1 MDTFV
6 DTPSLPAISKKN
18 VVFYSLFTIIWWV
31 SIWGLSE
38 TLMMYLVKNSLIH
51 RAAIYAGLLLLVFVI
66 MLVDPNVI
74 EYL

>member
-1 MDTFV
+1 MDTYV

-18 VVFYSLFTIIWWV
+18 VVFYSLFTILWWV

-38 TLMMYLVKNSLIH
+38 TLMTYMVKNSLVQ
-51 RAAIYAGLLLLVFVI
+51 RAAIYVGLLLLVFVI
-66 MLVDPNVI
+66 MLIDPQLV

>member
-6 DTPSLPAISKKN
+6 DTPSLPAILKRN
-18 VVFYSLFTIIWWV
+18 VVFYSVFTIIWWV

-38 TLMMYLVKNSLIH
+38 TLMTYMVKNSLVQ
-51 RAAIYAGLLLLVFVI
+51 RAAIYVGLLLLVFVT
-66 MLVDPNVI
+66 MLVDPNLI

>member
-1 MDTFV
+1 MDVFV

-18 VVFYSLFTIIWWV
+18 VLFYSVFTIIWWV

-38 TLMMYLVKNSLIH
+38 TLMVYLVKNSLVY
-51 RAAIYAGLLLLVFVI
+51 RAAIYVGLLLLVFV
-66 MLVDPNVI
+66 MMVVDPELI

>member
-1 MDTFV
+1 MDTYV

-18 VVFYSLFTIIWWV
+18 VVFYSLFTILWWV
-31 SIWGLSE
+31 AIWGLSE
-38 TLMMYLVKNSLIH
+38 TLMTYMVKNSLVQ

-66 MLVDPNVI
+66 MLIDPQLV

>member
-1 MDTFV
+1 MDTYV

-18 VVFYSLFTIIWWV
+18 VVFYSLFTILWWV
-31 SIWGLSE
+31 AIWGLSE
-38 TLMMYLVKNSLIH
+38 TLMTYMVKNSLVQ

-66 MLVDPNVI
+66 LLVDPQLV

>member
-1 MDTFV
+1 MDTYV

-18 VVFYSLFTIIWWV
+18 VVFYSLFTILWWV
-31 SIWGLSE
+31 AIWGLSE
-38 TLMMYLVKNSLIH
+38 TLMTYMVKNSLIQ

-66 MLVDPNVI
+66 MLVDPQLI

>member
-1 MDTFV
+1 MDTYV

-18 VVFYSLFTIIWWV
+18 VVFYSLFTILWWV
-31 SIWGLSE
+31 AIWGLSE
-38 TLMMYLVKNSLIH
+38 TLMTYMVKNSLVQ

-66 MLVDPNVI
+66 MLVDPQLI